1 MPCGGF
7 GERVVNTMA
16 ESKNY
21 IVQPQEGGN
30 ILISE
35 DVIASIASLAVRE
48 VEGVYGLSATQTLDL
63 TAILGKKNLSSGIR
77 VTLQD
82 NVIDIACNLVVRMGQ
97 PVMTVAKNVQE
108 GIANA
113 VGFAIAE
120 TMLAAHFNRPGF
132 PVVDHR
138 VYAFCGD
145 GCMMEGI
152 ASEAAALAAERQSF
166 TFTLH
171 TKET

>member
-1 MPCGGF
+1 
-7 GERVVNTMA
+7 MA

-48 VEGVYGLSATQTLDL
+48 VEGVYGLSATQ

-113 VGFAIAE
+113 VESMAGVRPAHVNVNVCGVAAPKAE
-120 TMLAAHFNRPGF
+120 QA
-132 PVVDHR
+132 
-138 VYAFCGD
+138 
-145 GCMMEGI
+145 
-152 ASEAAALAAERQSF
+152 
-166 TFTLH
+166 
-171 TKET
+171 

>member
-48 VEGVYGLSATQTLDL
+48 VEGVYGL
-63 TAILGKKNLSSGIR
+63 KNLSSGIR
-77 VTLQD
+77 VALQD

-113 VGFAIAE
+113 VESMAGVRPAHVNVNVCGVAAPKAE
-120 TMLAAHFNRPGF
+120 QA
-132 PVVDHR
+132 
-138 VYAFCGD
+138 
-145 GCMMEGI
+145 
-152 ASEAAALAAERQSF
+152 
-166 TFTLH
+166 
-171 TKET
+171 